1 MGICRMK
8 EETDVEAVSR
18 ISGLESRENGSAV
31 HLDQGLAS
39 FFCNGR

>member
-1 MGICRMK
+1 M
-8 EETDVEAVSR
+8 EAVSR

-31 HLDQGLAS
+31 HLDQGLAN